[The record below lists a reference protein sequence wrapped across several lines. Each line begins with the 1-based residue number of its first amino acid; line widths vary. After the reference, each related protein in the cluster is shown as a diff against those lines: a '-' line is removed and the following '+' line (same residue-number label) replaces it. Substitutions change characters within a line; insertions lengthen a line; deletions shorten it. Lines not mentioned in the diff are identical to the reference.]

1 MSPLHAAAVCPTYHP
16 NCFQA
21 VHRLFHAADAPFRVE
36 TRQGF
41 HVIFWRHGG
50 IEYVAVS
57 DVEEPQLATFAHLVA
72 GGG

>member
-1 MSPLHAAAVCPTYHP
+1 
-16 NCFQA
+16 
-21 VHRLFHAADAPFRVE
+21 VE

-41 HVIFWRHGG
+41 HLIFWRHGG